1 VAGAVGYVLPYS
13 PATFILGGVDMS
25 SINFLKINVL
35 KDEKELLKL
44 RLQETV
50 ADGLSTYTE
59 NMSIVIEFFNSRI
72 KELAEEK

>member
-1 VAGAVGYVLPYS
+1 
-13 PATFILGGVDMS
+13 MS

-50 ADGLSTYTE
+50 SDGLSTYTE